1 LRTDLKALTIDEIE
15 TEYYLRITA
24 QDIIGVMAN
33 VASELERF
41 GIGIDALIQ
50 KESDG
55 KNVPIV
61 ILTDKARESELDE
74 AIAAIEKL
82 ASVTAPVM
90 RIRVESFG
98 E

>member
-1 LRTDLKALTIDEIE
+1 MTIDEIE

-24 QDIIGVMAN
+24 QDVVGVMAN
-33 VASELERF
+33 VASELERH

-61 ILTDKARESELDE
+61 LLTDKAREGELNQ
-74 AIAAIEKL
+74 AIVAIEKL

>member
-1 LRTDLKALTIDEIE
+1 
-15 TEYYLRITA
+15 
-24 QDIIGVMAN
+24 
-33 VASELERF
+33 
-41 GIGIDALIQ
+41 
-50 KESDG
+50 
-55 KNVPIV
+55 
-61 ILTDKARESELDE
+61 LDE